1 MRGIRILPPVLS
13 DVEAAAT
20 WYDEN
25 GYEGLGER
33 FIRSFYASLTR
44 IQTQGE
50 MYRISYRDFR
60 KLLIPS
66 FPYFIYF
73 SLYSD
78 EWIVTLVIH
87 ASRRP
92 SLTKALLNRR
102 TKSGQED
109 SGGQFL
115 PVIDS

>member
-1 MRGIRILPPVLS
+1 MRGIRILSPVLS
-13 DVEAAAT
+13 DIDTAAS

-60 KLLIPS
+60 KFLIPS

-73 SLYSD
+73 SLHSD
-78 EWIVTLVIH
+78 EWIVPLVIH
-87 ASRRP
+87 TSRRP
-92 SLTKALLNRR
+92 SLTKTLLNQR
-102 TKSGQED
+102 TKAEQADAGNRAKP
-109 SGGQFL
+109 GA
-115 PVIDS
+115 